1 VVLKEEE
8 MLLLVPEQCANVK
21 LLLLLLQLYGL
32 V

>member
-21 LLLLLLQLYGL
+21 LLLLLQLYGL